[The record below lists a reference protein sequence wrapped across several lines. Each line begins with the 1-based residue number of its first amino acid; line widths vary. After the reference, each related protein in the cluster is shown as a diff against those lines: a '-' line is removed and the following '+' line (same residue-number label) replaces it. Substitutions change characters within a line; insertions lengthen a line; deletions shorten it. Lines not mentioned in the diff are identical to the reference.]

1 MEGTVIKRLRERSF
15 SRSFRHPSPP
25 IFKSLLMAR
34 THASFSRVLGEKSA
48 KSASLSLSL
57 VLLCPSSPSSTQVK
71 VPNGE
76 NGNGPDANKTKSS
89 SRFPPRFRLS
99 TPLINSSLFAFRR
112 VLPAFISQVF
122 GKGDQNSAGSLPTP
136 HTCVAPPSINV
147 ACLSRAPL
155 SSSSP
160 LCPPTKILRLAMP
173 RQLFVYRAIFFSFL
187 SKLKIFITQGTRF
200 RASYYT
206 CRSLASKLKLKFES
220 LLRFFAR
227 TGNCYDSLRVF
238 STKYRARFFNR
249 YFYLRNSWNL
259 CGITVKISPLI
270 RSNVEEK
277 NGRINNIMENNSFLA
292 LYRML

>member
-48 KSASLSLSL
+48 KSATLSLSLSL
-57 VLLCPSSPSSTQVK
+57 VLLCPSFPSSTQVK

-147 ACLSRAPL
+147 ACLSTAPAPL
-155 SSSSP
+155 LLPSLSSHQNLNARHAATT
-160 LCPPTKILRLAMP
+160 LCLSRYL
-173 RQLFVYRAIFFSFL
+173 LLFSFQ
-187 SKLKIFITQGTRF
+187 TQDF
-200 RASYYT
+200 YYT
-206 CRSLASKLKLKFES
+206 RH
-220 LLRFFAR
+220 
-227 TGNCYDSLRVF
+227 
-238 STKYRARFFNR
+238 
-249 YFYLRNSWNL
+249 
-259 CGITVKISPLI
+259 KISRVL
-270 RSNVEEK
+270 
-277 NGRINNIMENNSFLA
+277 
-292 LYRML
+292 LYLSIIGF

>member
-57 VLLCPSSPSSTQVK
+57 SLVLLCPSCPSSTQVK

-122 GKGDQNSAGSLPTP
+122 GKGD
-136 HTCVAPPSINV
+136 
-147 ACLSRAPL
+147 
-155 SSSSP
+155 
-160 LCPPTKILRLAMP
+160 
-173 RQLFVYRAIFFSFL
+173 
-187 SKLKIFITQGTRF
+187 
-200 RASYYT
+200 
-206 CRSLASKLKLKFES
+206 
-220 LLRFFAR
+220 
-227 TGNCYDSLRVF
+227 
-238 STKYRARFFNR
+238 
-249 YFYLRNSWNL
+249 
-259 CGITVKISPLI
+259 
-270 RSNVEEK
+270 
-277 NGRINNIMENNSFLA
+277 
-292 LYRML
+292 

>member
-1 MEGTVIKRLRERSF
+1 MWLVLVSEIIPIFRVPFLGPKFPRNGSVTRHANNGRIYGRRGRVGGIKEGVEMEGTVIKRLRERSF

-57 VLLCPSSPSSTQVK
+57 LLCPSSPSSTQVK

-122 GKGDQNSAGSLPTP
+122 GKGD
-136 HTCVAPPSINV
+136 
-147 ACLSRAPL
+147 
-155 SSSSP
+155 
-160 LCPPTKILRLAMP
+160 
-173 RQLFVYRAIFFSFL
+173 
-187 SKLKIFITQGTRF
+187 
-200 RASYYT
+200 
-206 CRSLASKLKLKFES
+206 
-220 LLRFFAR
+220 
-227 TGNCYDSLRVF
+227 
-238 STKYRARFFNR
+238 
-249 YFYLRNSWNL
+249 
-259 CGITVKISPLI
+259 
-270 RSNVEEK
+270 
-277 NGRINNIMENNSFLA
+277 
-292 LYRML
+292 